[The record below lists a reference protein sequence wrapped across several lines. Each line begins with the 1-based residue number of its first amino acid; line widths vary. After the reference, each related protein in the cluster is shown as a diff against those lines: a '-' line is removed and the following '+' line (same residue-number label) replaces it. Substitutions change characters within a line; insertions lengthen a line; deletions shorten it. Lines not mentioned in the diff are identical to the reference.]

1 MNNIFA
7 VAGIVI
13 KELYRRKDFYVLFI
27 LTIVICLVMASVN
40 IFNDNQ
46 IIRYLKELC
55 LLLIWISSL
64 VIAITTT
71 ARQIP
76 AEREQRTLLPL
87 LAKPLS
93 RSQLIFGKF
102 LGCWVACGLVLIC
115 FYVFFGALA
124 ASREHAWP
132 LLNYFQAAFLHWVM
146 LGVVIALTLLGSL
159 VFAAPSSNST
169 ICFVIVVAI
178 LSVGRYLDTVALS
191 LAEPSRSIIDSLY
204 FAMPHLEWAFGM
216 RNLIVHDWPL
226 IGWKFFGLEHSLLAG
241 LRGDFSCRR
250 LPGVPPQSRQLKM
263 NSPRTFFLLL
273 IALLVFCFGLAAD
286 LAPQFQ
292 ALENSRR
299 QSNNFFSLL
308 LGDSSRIFANSFFV
322 KADAYYHSGYY
333 PTIFDNNEAFKTP
346 HMAEDTGAVASH
358 NQGEEK
364 VFWDRRATGLTPLAA
379 ISFPTATRI
388 WMKAARRMT

>member
-7 VAGIVI
+7 VAGVVI

-27 LTIVICLVMASVN
+27 ITIVICLVMASVN

-55 LLLIWISSL
+55 LLLIWVSSL

-93 RSQLIFGKF
+93 RTQLIFGKF

-132 LLNYFQAAFLHWVM
+132 LLNYFQAAFLHWMV

-169 ICFVIVVAI
+169 ICFVIVMTI
-178 LSVGRYLDTVALS
+178 LSVGRYLDKVALS
-191 LAEPSRSIIDSLY
+191 LHEPSRSIIDSLY
-204 FAMPHLEWAFGM
+204 FVMPHFEWAFGM
-216 RNLIVHDWPL
+216 RNLIIHDWPL
-226 IGWKFFGLEHSLLAG
+226 IDWKYFGLNILYSLAYAA
-241 LRGDFSCRR
+241 
-250 LPGVPPQSRQLKM
+250 V
-263 NSPRTFFLLL
+263 FLV
-273 IALLVFCFGLAAD
+273 AACLVF
-286 LAPQFQ
+286 
-292 ALENSRR
+292 RR
-299 QSNNFFSLL
+299 
-308 LGDSSRIFANSFFV
+308 
-322 KADAYYHSGYY
+322 KAV
-333 PTIFDNNEAFKTP
+333 N
-346 HMAEDTGAVASH
+346 
-358 NQGEEK
+358 
-364 VFWDRRATGLTPLAA
+364 
-379 ISFPTATRI
+379 
-388 WMKAARRMT
+388 

>member
-7 VAGIVI
+7 VAGVVI
-13 KELYRRKDFYVLFI
+13 KELYRRKEFYVLFI
-27 LTIVICLVMASVN
+27 ITIVICLVMASVN
-40 IFNDNQ
+40 IFNDAQ

-55 LLLIWISSL
+55 LLLIWVSSL

-93 RSQLIFGKF
+93 RPQLIFGKF
-102 LGCWVACGLVLIC
+102 LGCWLACGLVLIC

-169 ICFVIVVAI
+169 ICFVIVMAI
-178 LSVGRYLDTVALS
+178 LCVGRYLDAIALS
-191 LAEPSRSIIDSLY
+191 RPEPVRSLVWSVYYAI
-204 FAMPHLEWAFGM
+204 PHLEWDFEM

-226 IGWKFFGLEHSLLAG
+226 IEWRFVAFDALYLLAYAA
-241 LRGDFSCRR
+241 
-250 LPGVPPQSRQLKM
+250 V
-263 NSPRTFFLLL
+263 FLV
-273 IALLVFCFGLAAD
+273 AACLVF
-286 LAPQFQ
+286 
-292 ALENSRR
+292 RR
-299 QSNNFFSLL
+299 
-308 LGDSSRIFANSFFV
+308 
-322 KADAYYHSGYY
+322 KAV
-333 PTIFDNNEAFKTP
+333 N
-346 HMAEDTGAVASH
+346 
-358 NQGEEK
+358 
-364 VFWDRRATGLTPLAA
+364 
-379 ISFPTATRI
+379 
-388 WMKAARRMT
+388 

>member
-7 VAGIVI
+7 VAGVVI

-27 LTIVICLVMASVN
+27 ITIVICLVMASVN
-40 IFNDNQ
+40 IFNDAQ

-55 LLLIWISSL
+55 LLLIWVSSL

-93 RSQLIFGKF
+93 RTQLIFGKF
-102 LGCWVACGLVLIC
+102 LGCWLACGLVLIC

-169 ICFVIVVAI
+169 ICFVVVMAI
-178 LSVGRYLDTVALS
+178 LCVGRYLDAIALS
-191 LAEPSRSIIDSLY
+191 RPEPVRSIVLSFYYAI
-204 FAMPHLEWAFGM
+204 PHLEWDFEM

-226 IGWKFFGLEHSLLAG
+226 IEWRFVAFDALYLLAYAA
-241 LRGDFSCRR
+241 
-250 LPGVPPQSRQLKM
+250 V
-263 NSPRTFFLLL
+263 FLV
-273 IALLVFCFGLAAD
+273 AACLVF
-286 LAPQFQ
+286 
-292 ALENSRR
+292 RR
-299 QSNNFFSLL
+299 
-308 LGDSSRIFANSFFV
+308 
-322 KADAYYHSGYY
+322 KAV
-333 PTIFDNNEAFKTP
+333 N
-346 HMAEDTGAVASH
+346 
-358 NQGEEK
+358 
-364 VFWDRRATGLTPLAA
+364 
-379 ISFPTATRI
+379 
-388 WMKAARRMT
+388 

>member
-7 VAGIVI
+7 VAGVVI

-27 LTIVICLVMASVN
+27 LTIVICVIMASVN

-93 RSQLIFGKF
+93 RAQLIFGKF
-102 LGCWVACGLVLIC
+102 LGCWLACGLVLVC
-115 FYVFFGALA
+115 FYAFFGALA
-124 ASREHAWP
+124 ASREHTWP
-132 LLNYFQAAFLHWVM
+132 LLNYFQAAFLHWIM

-169 ICFVIVVAI
+169 ICFVIVTSI
-178 LSVGRYLDTVALS
+178 MCIGRYLDAVALS
-191 LAEPSRSIIDSLY
+191 LPEPRRSIVYSLY
-204 FAMPHLEWAFGM
+204 YAIPHLEIPFEM

-226 IGWKFFGLEHSLLAG
+226 IGWNFVALDALYLLAY
-241 LRGDFSCRR
+241 
-250 LPGVPPQSRQLKM
+250 
-263 NSPRTFFLLL
+263 TAAFLV
-273 IALLVFCFGLAAD
+273 AACLVF
-286 LAPQFQ
+286 
-292 ALENSRR
+292 RR
-299 QSNNFFSLL
+299 
-308 LGDSSRIFANSFFV
+308 
-322 KADAYYHSGYY
+322 KAV
-333 PTIFDNNEAFKTP
+333 N
-346 HMAEDTGAVASH
+346 
-358 NQGEEK
+358 
-364 VFWDRRATGLTPLAA
+364 
-379 ISFPTATRI
+379 
-388 WMKAARRMT
+388 